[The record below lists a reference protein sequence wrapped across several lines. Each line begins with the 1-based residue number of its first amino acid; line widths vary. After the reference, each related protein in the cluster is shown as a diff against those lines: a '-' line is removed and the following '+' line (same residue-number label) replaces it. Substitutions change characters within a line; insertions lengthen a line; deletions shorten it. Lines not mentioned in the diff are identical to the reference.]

1 MNIQIPG
8 IQAALT
14 EETDRRH
21 PERTEGILKDFGKFL
36 EEADTMQSMNLMQ
49 QEISEKFHVK
59 LYVADYACGTTD
71 DTARSHDLAMVDMG
85 QFQGNGNV
93 VVSRNTL
100 LKMVQDARFRDKV
113 YASIEDLN
121 KTGIRSGGI
130 IKSTGAVIHED
141 GTAGYWTELDP
152 GDEGEGGTGR
162 NRILDGSVNDPAQK
176 RENKTARMLE
186 HDFIKYPVFMGS
198 MAGCSDSDRTEWAY
212 NRKKQMMQ

>member
-36 EEADTMQSMNLMQ
+36 EEADTMQHMNLMQ

-176 RENKTARMLE
+176 RENKTAQMLE
-186 HDFIKYPVFMGS
+186 HDFIKYSVFMGS
-198 MAGCSDSDRTEWAY
+198 MAVCSDSGRTEWAY